1 MIQQQ
6 IQRYRFFIFPLLLF
20 SFSMTRAQSTVFE
33 ENVFLAMN
41 DAGRYRFV
49 QGFSFSQMDSA
60 AAWRAL
66 NRMLDIGRGKRDTR
80 SVLAV
85 LYRRYT
91 ERLVL
96 HPKDSYK
103 RLDSAAAA
111 LSEMENIARQR
122 GFMVEETVGRFYL
135 KYDAFLNR
143 RLPREKMYVEIRSAF
158 ERMERLGFEQF
169 RDYDYAFILRCCI
182 KFMWEMEDFEE
193 AYRYLSVAERVI
205 SPSQKNYKYYTT
217 VLNLL
222 QTYWQQQ
229 KKDLSRAIDYAEK
242 IRRFYENFQPENPE
256 ERWRGRFWEGFSLL
270 SIAEMR
276 LEQSDTTGVEPYAD
290 RGYAL
295 VKREET
301 NTDIYAYIAEYEAL
315 NVYVPIKMALGK
327 MEEAGMLLK
336 QAAAIKEKIG
346 VRWEMNVFKHLKFY
360 ENYARYHELQG
371 SPAEALRYAKL
382 ARALQDSLDRHN
394 GVLKY
399 EYIKQRLEAEKY
411 AARLQLVE
419 SEKELHK
426 ALRNA
431 AFIILALVLLLA
443 LSWIHHQRYLR
454 RRQEAELEAAR
465 DELSAM
471 TANFLEK
478 AEMTQKLHAELER
491 LSAAGEHSQYLE
503 ELLGSTI
510 LTEEDWLR
518 FRAVFEKVF
527 PEFIS
532 EQKKLYPGLTSAEL
546 RYLVLEKLQLGTREM
561 ARMLGVSDNTVRQTR
576 SRLRRKMEE
585 AGLPP

>member
-1 MIQQQ
+1 
-6 IQRYRFFIFPLLLF
+6 
-20 SFSMTRAQSTVFE
+20 MTRAQSTAFDE
-33 ENVFLAMN
+33 RSFRAMT

-49 QGFSFSQMDSA
+49 QGFSFSKMDSA

-66 NRMLDIGRGKRDTR
+66 NRMLDIGREKRDSR
-80 SVLAV
+80 SVMAV

-96 HPKDSYK
+96 NPKDSYK
-103 RLDSAAAA
+103 CLDNAAAA
-111 LSEMENIARQR
+111 LSEMESIARQG
-122 GFMVEETVGRFYL
+122 GFGVEETVGRFYL
-135 KYDAFLNR
+135 KYEAFLYR
-143 RLPREKMYVEIRSAF
+143 RLPREKMYVEIRSTF

-169 RDYDYAFILRCCI
+169 RDYGYEFILRCCI

-193 AYRYLSVAERVI
+193 AYQYLTVAERVI
-205 SPSQKNYKYYTT
+205 SPSQKNYKYYIT

-242 IRRFYENFQPENPE
+242 IRRFYENFQSENPE
-256 ERWRGRFWEGFSLL
+256 ERWMGRFWQGFSLL

-276 LEQSDTTGVEPYAD
+276 LEQGDTSGVESYANQ
-290 RGYAL
+290 GYAW

-301 NTDIYAYIAEYEAL
+301 NTNIYAYIAEYEAL
-315 NVYVPIKMALGK
+315 NVYVPIKITLGK
-327 MEEAGMLLK
+327 MEEAGLLLK
-336 QAAAIKEKIG
+336 RAGAIKEKIG
-346 VRWEMNVFKHLKFY
+346 VRWEMNVFKHIKFY

-371 SPAEALRYAKL
+371 SAGQALRYAKL
-382 ARALQDSLDRHN
+382 ARVLHDSLDRHN

-411 AARLQLVE
+411 AAQLQLVE

-443 LSWIHHQRYLR
+443 LSRIQHQRYLR

-465 DELSAM
+465 NELGAM

-478 AEMTQKLHAELER
+478 AEMAQKLHAELQR
-491 LSAAGEHSQYLE
+491 LSAAGEHS
-503 ELLGSTI
+503 
-510 LTEEDWLR
+510 
-518 FRAVFEKVF
+518 
-527 PEFIS
+527 
-532 EQKKLYPGLTSAEL
+532 
-546 RYLVLEKLQLGTREM
+546 
-561 ARMLGVSDNTVRQTR
+561 
-576 SRLRRKMEE
+576 
-585 AGLPP
+585 